1 MFLDTNVLV
10 RARFTAAPQHAL
22 ARVRLRDVVGGTERP
37 RISRQVAREYLAVV
51 TRPQTW
57 SAPLVVSDALQDVDW
72 FLSSFDVL
80 EDGPEVT
87 RTLAAL
93 CREVQ
98 VAGRQIHDANIVAT
112 MLAHAEGRLLTFNP
126 DDFRRYGDRIAVIDP
141 AAGV

>member
-1 MFLDTNVLV
+1 MI
-10 RARFTAAPQHAL
+10 
-22 ARVRLRDVVGGTERP
+22 GGTERP
-37 RISRQVAREYLAVV
+37 RISRQVVREYLAVV

-57 SAPLVVSDALQDVDW
+57 STPLAASDALRDVDW

-98 VAGRQIHDANIVAT
+98 VAGRQVHDANIVAT
-112 MLAHAEGRLLTFNP
+112 MLTHAEGRLPTFNP
-126 DDFRRYGDRIAVIDP
+126 DDFRRYGDRIALIDP
-141 AAGV
+141 APGV